1 MRIGGQRVRRVDIRI
16 IAATNR
22 DLRRAVQSRAFR
34 EDLYYRLNVF
44 PLRIPPLRERRGDIA
59 LLARHFMRKF
69 ARQAGNALKDI
80 SEEALRALE
89 GYIWPGNIRELENVM
104 ERAAYMA
111 GGEQVTLEDLPEKRH
126 GGSAR
131 AVPMPKAEEKRRCCG
146 KPCAPAGGMSN
157 MRWGCWG

>member
-1 MRIGGQRVRRVDIRI
+1 MPLDVQVNLLRLLQNREVVRIGGQRVRRVDIRI

-69 ARQAGNALKDI
+69 ARQAGNA
-80 SEEALRALE
+80 
-89 GYIWPGNIRELENVM
+89 
-104 ERAAYMA
+104 
-111 GGEQVTLEDLPEKRH
+111 
-126 GGSAR
+126 
-131 AVPMPKAEEKRRCCG
+131 
-146 KPCAPAGGMSN
+146 
-157 MRWGCWG
+157 